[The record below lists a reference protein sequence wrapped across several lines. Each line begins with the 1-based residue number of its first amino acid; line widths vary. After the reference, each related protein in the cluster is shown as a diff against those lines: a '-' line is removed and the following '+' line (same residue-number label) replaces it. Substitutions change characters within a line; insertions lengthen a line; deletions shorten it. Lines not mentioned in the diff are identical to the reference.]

1 MVKKLGYIVLG
12 LIAMSAVVMVVIHTP
27 PIPEVATAPA
37 LEQPLKC
44 AASDIGNRL
53 STDMGTRC

>member
-37 LEQPLKC
+37 TEQPLK
-44 AASDIGNRL
+44 
-53 STDMGTRC
+53 